1 MAMLKERAFV
11 WSLTG
16 VCALVGFM
24 LTVQLSSHVKPQP
37 TPGTL
42 ASYLDLRSE
51 IQAQQEENRLLTDQ
65 IAKARAQIAQY
76 EAAQNNQG
84 DLEAALRRDEQ
95 QTAAAAGL
103 TPVTGPGIEIKI
115 QDDPLL
121 TPVGSAAQDFQDRAD
136 VWISE
141 VINDLFANGATA
153 ISIND
158 QRLVTTS
165 SIRWIKG
172 LNTLPELQVNTVPVT
187 QPYIIR
193 AVGDVDHMTAELTL
207 KDWQANFNIMQEDF
221 IVTVHRG
228 KDGVTVP
235 AYHGPLPGK
244 WAKEATSK

>member
-1 MAMLKERAFV
+1 MSTQRAFI

-24 LTVQLSSHVKPQP
+24 LTVELSSHIKPQP
-37 TPGTL
+37 TSGTL

-51 IQAQQEENRLLTDQ
+51 IDEQQEENRLLTEQ
-65 IAKARAQIAQY
+65 IAKAKAQIAQY
-76 EAAQNNQG
+76 QAAQTNQA
-84 DLEAALRRDEQ
+84 DLEAALRHDEQ

-121 TPVGSAAQDFQDRAD
+121 TPVGSAAQDFQERAD

-141 VINDLFANGATA
+141 VVNDLFANGATA

-165 SIRWIKG
+165 SIRWIQG
-172 LNTLPELQVNTVPVT
+172 LNSLPELQVNTVPVA

-193 AVGDVDHMTAELTL
+193 AVGDVDHMLAELTL

-221 IVTVHRG
+221 IVTAHRSAN
-228 KDGVTVP
+228 GVTVP
-235 AYHGPLPGK
+235 AYQGPLPGK